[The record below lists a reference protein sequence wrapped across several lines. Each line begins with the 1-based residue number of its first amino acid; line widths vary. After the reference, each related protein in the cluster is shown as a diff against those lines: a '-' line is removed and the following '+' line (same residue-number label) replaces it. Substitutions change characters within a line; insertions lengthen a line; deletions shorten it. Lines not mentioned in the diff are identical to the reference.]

1 MAIKIKRG
9 VKINGLKPEMVMG
22 LVVTE
27 GYFNDNGLSD
37 VTVTSAVD
45 GTHGIGSLHYVGY
58 AADVR
63 IWEIVNDYLPQ
74 FTEGLSEALGEEFD
88 VVLESDH
95 IHIEFQPKTKI

>member
-1 MAIKIKRG
+1 MLFRS
-9 VKINGLKPEMVMG
+9 
-22 LVVTE
+22 
-27 GYFNDNGLSD
+27 YFNDNSLSD

-63 IWEIVNDYLPQ
+63 IWGIIDDYLPQ

-95 IHIEFQPKTKI
+95 IHIEFQPKVKI

>member
-1 MAIKIKRG
+1 MAIKTKSG

-27 GYFNDNGLSD
+27 GYFNGNGIPD
-37 VTVTSAVD
+37 IVVTSAVD
-45 GTHGIGSLHYVGY
+45 GAHGFGSLHYVGY
-58 AADVR
+58 AVDVR
-63 IWEIVNDYLPQ
+63 IWEIVNDFLPQ

-95 IHIEFQPKTKI
+95 LHIEFQPKVKI